1 MSASYILE
9 QCMKKGFTIGFAE
22 SMTGGKAI
30 ASLIEIPGASKV
42 VLGGIVAYSKSLKEK
57 LLEVNPKVIDTYG
70 TVSSEVA
77 LAMAL
82 GIKKVTG
89 ATISI
94 GITGNAGPDKE
105 PGIQELICYIAIL
118 YHDQKYEMKLIF
130 ENLSRE
136 EAIDDAVEATL
147 EKLKELL
154 S

>member
-30 ASLIEIPGASKV
+30 AKLIEIPGASKV
-42 VLGGIVAYSKSLKEK
+42 VLGGIVAYSKGLKEK
-57 LLEVNPKVIDTYG
+57 ILEVDPKVIDTYG
-70 TVSSEVA
+70 IISSDVA
-77 LAMAL
+77 DQMAL

-89 ATISI
+89 ANICI

-105 PGIQELICYIAIL
+105 PGSHELMCFITIL
-118 YHDQKYEMKLIF
+118 FNHQKHQIKLIF
-130 ENLSRE
+130 EDLSRE
-136 EAIDDAVEATL
+136 EAIDVAIDATF
-147 EKLKELL
+147 EKLRELL